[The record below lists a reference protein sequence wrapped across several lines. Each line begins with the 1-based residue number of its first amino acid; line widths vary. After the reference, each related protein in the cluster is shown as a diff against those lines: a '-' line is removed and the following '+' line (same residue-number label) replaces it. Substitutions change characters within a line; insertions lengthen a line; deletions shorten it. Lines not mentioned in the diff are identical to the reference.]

1 MVVLDTNTVIYFFK
15 GRGDVAR
22 RLLAVSPADVGVPA
36 IVVHELETGIAKS
49 SQPRKRRAQLD
60 ALLDVVQV
68 LPFDREA
75 AGRAARVRA
84 RLEAAGTPIGPL
96 DVLIAGT
103 ALRHGATLVTSNS
116 REFSRV
122 PGLEL
127 EDWLKPGP

>member
-49 SQPRKRRAQLD
+49 SQPRKRRAQLY